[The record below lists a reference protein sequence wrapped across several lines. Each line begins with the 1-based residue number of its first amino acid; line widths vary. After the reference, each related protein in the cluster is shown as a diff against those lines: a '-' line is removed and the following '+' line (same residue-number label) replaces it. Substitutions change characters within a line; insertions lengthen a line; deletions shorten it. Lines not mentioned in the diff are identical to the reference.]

1 MHLEAAKKSLKSVL
15 PEGAWNMARDA
26 VYCIRRYKDKFGRQ
40 PPVGWVRFGS
50 FRRVHPIDAEFG
62 FRWGQPIDRYYIE
75 KFLEQYASEI
85 HGTVLEVADN
95 GYTKRLGGKRVS
107 RSDVLHYTRDNPQAT
122 IVADLTDASQIQSNT
137 FDCIILTQT
146 LQFIYD
152 LRAAAKTLHRI
163 LKPGGTL
170 LVTSHGTSQI
180 SQYDMQHWGEYWRL
194 TSLSARKLF
203 TEVFPEPCVTVQAYG
218 NVLAATAFLHG
229 ITAQEFRR
237 EELDYHDR
245 HYEVLVA
252 VRVVKPCLDSSNE
265 AVSNSR

>member
-1 MHLEAAKKSLKSVL
+1 ML
-15 PEGAWNMARDA
+15 PQGAWNMARDA
-26 VYCIRRYKDKFGRQ
+26 VYCIRRYKYNFHRQ

-62 FRWGQPIDRYYIE
+62 FRWGQVIDRYYIE
-75 KFLEQYASEI
+75 KFLQQYASEI
-85 HGTVLEVADN
+85 HGIVLEVADD
-95 GYTKRLGGKRVS
+95 GYTKRFGGKRVS
-107 RSDVLHYTRDNPQAT
+107 RSDVLHYTNDNAKAT
-122 IVADLTDASQIQSNT
+122 IVADLTDASQIASNT

-170 LVTSHGTSQI
+170 LVTCHGTSQI

-203 TEVFPEPCVTVQAYG
+203 TEVFPEPCVTVRAYG
-218 NVLAATAFLHG
+218 NVLSATAFLHG
-229 ITAQEFRR
+229 LTVQELRR
-237 EELDYHDR
+237 EELDYHDP

-252 VRVVKPCLDSSNE
+252 ARIVKPSLD
-265 AVSNSR
+265 